1 MKKTALIAAAFA
13 AISAVATAV
22 SPAQATARGEMQ
34 APAYADTD
42 VLAQAGGPGRFPM
55 PLQKRNYYGK
65 QQKPNARIT
74 PKVCY
79 ERKLVGPQN
88 YVIVRRAC

>member
-1 MKKTALIAAAFA
+1 MKKITLIAAAFA

-22 SPAQATARGEMQ
+22 SPAYATAISPAFADIDRLQNASECCIPPQQ
-34 APAYADTD
+34 ARRAENWSRTKI
-42 VLAQAGGPGRFPM
+42 
-55 PLQKRNYYGK
+55 KRRPKIRLN
-65 QQKPNARIT
+65 

-79 ERKLVGPQN
+79 ERQRVGPKQ